1 MRLLSILVIVLLV
14 SALPGVTPLSWQYL
28 PNTALLVAAVAS
40 LSVRRGQAV
49 ILAIV
54 VGVAA
59 GICSADP
66 ITFQPFLCL
75 MAVFMGQLFWK
86 QGRGSAPLLQ
96 ILSVVFLGGMIECI
110 WRSAEWGGV
119 ASGGAASQQALHAGI
134 TLLFCPIAIV
144 LSESSTS

>member
-1 MRLLSILVIVLLV
+1 MRLLSILFVVLLL

-28 PNTALLVAAVAS
+28 PNAALLVAAVVS
-40 LSVRRGQAV
+40 LSVKRGQAV

-66 ITFQPFLCL
+66 IAFHPFLCL
-75 MAVFMGQLFWK
+75 MTVLMGQAFWP
-86 QGRGSAPLLQ
+86 QGRGRAPLLQ
-96 ILSVVFLGGMIECI
+96 ILGVVFLGVLVECI

-119 ASGGAASQQALHAGI
+119 ASGGAASQQVLHAGI
-134 TLLFCPIAIV
+134 TLLFCPIAV
-144 LSESSTS
+144 VFNESSTS